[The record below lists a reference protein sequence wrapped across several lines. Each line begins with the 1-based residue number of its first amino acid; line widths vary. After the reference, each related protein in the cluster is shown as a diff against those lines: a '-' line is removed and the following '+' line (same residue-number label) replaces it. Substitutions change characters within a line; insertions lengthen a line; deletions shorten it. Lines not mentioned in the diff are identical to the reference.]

1 MNEST
6 SPLGNPSASLTASAI
21 SPAPIDIT
29 GAHATARV
37 FAAELESSAHGQI
50 RALCD
55 QPFTAGSRIRVMPD
69 CHAGKGCVVGLTMTV
84 EGRVCPNLVGVDIG
98 CGMEAVR
105 FTPKKGLD
113 FDKLDAFIRENIP
126 SGFSVRSEAHER
138 ASGLELDALVCARH
152 VDKHRAALSLGT
164 LGGGNHFIEV
174 AEGESSLWLI
184 IHSGSRRLG
193 LEVAGWYQ
201 KMAGEACK
209 AQGIPY
215 ELSYLEGQ
223 TCADYLADMAVA
235 QSYAAENRALMADLI
250 LRGLKWREEER
261 FTTIHNYIDMMRGV
275 LRKGAVSAREGERLL
290 IPLNMRDGSLLCCGL
305 GNPDWNQSAP
315 HGAGR
320 RLSRS
325 EAKGAITLPEF
336 RKAMRGIHSTCISR
350 ETIDESPMVYKDAEG
365 IVAALGPTAEI
376 VDRLRPLYNFKA
388 GGE

>member
-1 MNEST
+1 MNENT
-6 SPLGNPSASLTASAI
+6 FSPIEI
-21 SPAPIDIT
+21 S
-29 GAHATARV
+29 GAHVTARV
-37 FAAELESSAHGQI
+37 FAAELESSAQGQI

-55 QPFTAGSRIRVMPD
+55 QPFSAGSRIRVMPD

-105 FTPKKGLD
+105 FTPKKALD
-113 FDKLDAFIRENIP
+113 FDRLDAFIRENIP
-126 SGFSVRSEAHER
+126 SGFSVRSEAHDR
-138 ASGLELDALVCARH
+138 AGNLDLDSLICGRH
-152 VDKHRAALSLGT
+152 VDKRRAALSLGT

-174 AEGESSLWLI
+174 AEGESGLWLI

-209 AQGIPY
+209 EQNIPY
-215 ELSYLEGQ
+215 ELSFLEGQ
-223 TCADYLADMAVA
+223 SYADYLADMAVA
-235 QSYAAENRALMADLI
+235 QNYASENRTLMADLI

-261 FTTIHNYIDMMRGV
+261 FTTIHNYIDLEHSV
-275 LRKGAVSAREGERLL
+275 LRKGAVSARDGERLL
-290 IPLNMRDGSLLCCGL
+290 IPLNMRDGSLLCRGL
-305 GNPDWNQSAP
+305 GNDDWNQSAP

-350 ETIDESPMVYKDAEG
+350 ETIDESPMAYKNADS
-365 IVAALGPTAEI
+365 IVNTIGPTAEI
-376 VDRLRPLYNFKA
+376 VERLRPLYNVKA

>member
-6 SPLGNPSASLTASAI
+6 SPLKNPSASPSTF
-21 SPAPIDIT
+21 PAPIEIS
-29 GAHATARV
+29 GLHATARV
-37 FAAELESSAHGQI
+37 FAAELESSAQGQI

-55 QPFTAGSRIRVMPD
+55 QPFAAESRIRVMPD

-138 ASGLELDALVCARH
+138 AGGLDLDALVCSRH
-152 VDKHRAALSLGT
+152 VDKRRAALSLGT

-174 AEGESSLWLI
+174 AQGGSGLWLV

-215 ELSYLEGQ
+215 ELSYLERQ
-223 TCADYLADMAVA
+223 ACADYLADMAVA

-261 FTTIHNYIDMMRGV
+261 FTTIHNYIDIERGV

-290 IPLNMRDGSLLCCGL
+290 IPLNMRDGSLLCRGL
-305 GNPDWNQSAP
+305 GNDEWNESAP

-336 RKAMRGIHSTCISR
+336 RKAMRGIHSTCINR
-350 ETIDESPMVYKDAEG
+350 ETIDESPMAYKDAEG

>member
-6 SPLGNPSASLTASAI
+6 SPLGNPSATLTASTI
-21 SPAPIDIT
+21 FPAPIDIT

-55 QPFTAGSRIRVMPD
+55 QPFTAGSRIRIMPD

-84 EGRVCPNLVGVDIG
+84 QGRVCPNLVGVDIG

-126 SGFSVRSEAHER
+126 SGFSVRSAAHER
-138 ASGLELDALVCARH
+138 ASGLELDSLVCARH
-152 VDKHRAALSLGT
+152 VDKRRAALSLGT
-164 LGGGNHFIEV
+164 LGGGNHFIEI
-174 AEGESSLWLI
+174 AEGESGLWLV

-223 TCADYLADMAVA
+223 ACEDYLADMAVA

-261 FTTIHNYIDMMRGV
+261 FTTIHNYIDLMCGV

-290 IPLNMRDGSLLCCGL
+290 TPLNMRDGSLLCRGL
-305 GNPDWNQSAP
+305 GNPDWNESAP

-350 ETIDESPMVYKDAEG
+350 ETIDESPMAYKDAEA

>member
-1 MNEST
+1 MNET
-6 SPLGNPSASLTASAI
+6 PLNPIEI
-21 SPAPIDIT
+21 SGSYT
-29 GAHATARV
+29 TARV
-37 FAAELESSAHGQI
+37 FAAELESSAQGQI

-55 QPFTAGSRIRVMPD
+55 QPFAYGSRIRVMPD

-84 EGRVCPNLVGVDIG
+84 QDCVCPNLVGVDIG

-126 SGFSVRSEAHER
+126 SGFSVRSEAHDR
-138 ASGLELDALVCARH
+138 AGNLELDSLICGRH
-152 VDKHRAALSLGT
+152 VDKRRAALSLGT

-174 AEGESSLWLI
+174 AEGESGLWLI

-209 AQGIPY
+209 EQNIPY
-215 ELSYLEGQ
+215 ELSFLEGQ
-223 TCADYLADMAVA
+223 SCADYLADMAVA
-235 QSYAAENRALMADLI
+235 QNYASENRTLMADLI

-261 FTTIHNYIDMMRGV
+261 FTTIHNYIDLEHSV

-290 IPLNMRDGSLLCCGL
+290 IPLNMRDGSLLCRGL
-305 GNPDWNQSAP
+305 GNDDWNQSAP

-336 RKAMRGIHSTCISR
+336 RKAMLGIHSTCISR
-350 ETIDESPMVYKDAEG
+350 ETIDESPMAYKNADS
-365 IVAALGPTAEI
+365 IVNAIGPTAEI
-376 VDRLRPLYNFKA
+376 VERLRPLYNFKA

>member
-1 MNEST
+1 MNENS
-6 SPLGNPSASLTASAI
+6 I
-21 SPAPIDIT
+21 SPIEIT
-29 GAHATARV
+29 GVHATARV
-37 FAAELESSAHGQI
+37 FAAELESSAQGQI

-55 QPFTAGSRIRVMPD
+55 QPFAAGSRIRVMPD

-98 CGMEAVR
+98 CGMEVVR
-105 FTPKKGLD
+105 FSTKKGLD
-113 FDKLDAFIRENIP
+113 FDRLDAFIREKIP
-126 SGFSVRSEAHER
+126 SGFSIRNEPHDR
-138 ASGLELDALVCARH
+138 ASDLDLDSLICGRH
-152 VDKHRAALSLGT
+152 VDKRRAALSLGT

-174 AEGESSLWLI
+174 AEASSGLWLV

-201 KMAGEACK
+201 KMAGETCK
-209 AQGIPY
+209 ERGIPY

-223 TCADYLADMAVA
+223 ACEDYLADMAIA
-235 QSYAAENRALMADLI
+235 QNYAAENRALMADLI

-261 FTTIHNYIDMMRGV
+261 FTTIHNYIDIEHGV
-275 LRKGAVSAREGERLL
+275 LRKGAVSARDGERLL
-290 IPLNMRDGSLLCCGL
+290 IPLNMRDGSLLCRGL
-305 GNPDWNQSAP
+305 GNADWNESAP

-350 ETIDESPMVYKDAEG
+350 ETIDESPMAYKESEG
-365 IVAALGPTAEI
+365 IIAAIGPTAEI
-376 VDRLRPLYNFKA
+376 VERLYPLYNFKA

>member
-6 SPLGNPSASLTASAI
+6 SPLGNLSASLTASTI
-21 SPAPIDIT
+21 SPAPIEIT
-29 GAHATARV
+29 GVHATARV
-37 FAAELESSAHGQI
+37 FAVELESSALGQI
-50 RALCD
+50 RTLCD
-55 QPFTAGSRIRVMPD
+55 QPFTDGSRIRVMPD

-84 EGRVCPNLVGVDIG
+84 QGRLCPNLVGVDIG

-105 FTPKKGLD
+105 FSPKKGLD

-138 ASGLELDALVCARH
+138 ASGLELDSLVCARH
-152 VDKHRAALSLGT
+152 VDKRRAALSLGT

-174 AEGESSLWLI
+174 AEGESGLWLV

-223 TCADYLADMAVA
+223 ACEDYLADMAVA

-290 IPLNMRDGSLLCCGL
+290 IPLNMRDGSLLCRGL
-305 GNPDWNQSAP
+305 GNDDWNQSAP

-336 RKAMRGIHSTCISR
+336 RKAMRGIHNTCISR
-350 ETIDESPMVYKDAEG
+350 ETIDESPMAYKDAEG

>member
-1 MNEST
+1 MNENP
-6 SPLGNPSASLTASAI
+6 SPLGNPSASLAV
-21 SPAPIDIT
+21 SPAPIEIT

-37 FAAELESSAHGQI
+37 FAAELESSALGQI
-50 RALCD
+50 RTLCD

-84 EGRVCPNLVGVDIG
+84 QGRVCPNLVGVDIG

-126 SGFSVRSEAHER
+126 SGFSVRSAAHER
-138 ASGLELDALVCARH
+138 ASGLELDSLVCARH
-152 VDKHRAALSLGT
+152 VDKRRAALSLGT
-164 LGGGNHFIEV
+164 LGGGNHFIEI
-174 AEGESSLWLI
+174 AEGESGLWLV

-215 ELSYLEGQ
+215 ELSFLEGQ
-223 TCADYLADMAVA
+223 ACADYLADMAVA

-261 FTTIHNYIDMMRGV
+261 FTTIHNYIDLMCGV

-290 IPLNMRDGSLLCCGL
+290 TPLNMRDGSLLCRGL
-305 GNPDWNQSAP
+305 GNPDWNESAP

-350 ETIDESPMVYKDAEG
+350 ETIDESPMAYKDAEV

>member
-6 SPLGNPSASLTASAI
+6 SPLGASSASLTASTI
-21 SPAPIDIT
+21 SPTPIDIT
-29 GAHATARV
+29 GVHATARV
-37 FAAELESSAHGQI
+37 FAAELESSAQGQI

-84 EGRVCPNLVGVDIG
+84 QGRVCPNLVGVDIG

-126 SGFSVRSEAHER
+126 SGFSVRSDAHER
-138 ASGLELDALVCARH
+138 ASGLELDSLVCARH
-152 VDKHRAALSLGT
+152 VDKRRAALSLGT

-174 AEGESSLWLI
+174 AEGESGLWLV

-209 AQGIPY
+209 EQNIPY
-215 ELSYLEGQ
+215 ELSFLEGQ
-223 TCADYLADMAVA
+223 SCADYLADMAVA
-235 QSYAAENRALMADLI
+235 QNYASENRTLMADLI

-261 FTTIHNYIDMMRGV
+261 FTTIHNYIDLEHSV
-275 LRKGAVSAREGERLL
+275 LRKGAVSAREGDRLL
-290 IPLNMRDGSLLCCGL
+290 IPLNMRDGSLLCRGL
-305 GNPDWNQSAP
+305 GNDDWNQSAP

-336 RKAMRGIHSTCISR
+336 RKAMLGIHSTCISR
-350 ETIDESPMVYKDAEG
+350 ETIDESPMAYKNADS
-365 IVAALGPTAEI
+365 IVNAIGPTAEI
-376 VDRLRPLYNFKA
+376 VERLRPLYNFKA

>member
-6 SPLGNPSASLTASAI
+6 SPLGNPSASLTASTV
-21 SPAPIDIT
+21 SPTPIEIT
-29 GAHATARV
+29 GLHATARV
-37 FAAELESSAHGQI
+37 FAAELESSAQGQI
-50 RALCD
+50 RTLCD
-55 QPFTAGSRIRVMPD
+55 QTFTAGSRIRVMPD

-84 EGRVCPNLVGVDIG
+84 EGLVCPNLVGVDIG

-105 FTPKKGLD
+105 FIPKKGLD

-126 SGFSVRSEAHER
+126 SGFSVRSDAHER

-152 VDKHRAALSLGT
+152 VDKRRAALSLGT

-174 AEGESSLWLI
+174 AEGESGLWMV

-201 KMAGEACK
+201 KMAGEAFK
-209 AQGIPY
+209 GQGIPY
-215 ELSYLEGQ
+215 ELSFLEGQ
-223 TCADYLADMAVA
+223 DCADYLADMAVV

-261 FTTIHNYIDMMRGV
+261 FATIHNYIDIKRGV

-290 IPLNMRDGSLLCCGL
+290 IPLNMRDGSLLCRGL
-305 GNPDWNQSAP
+305 GNPDWNESAP

-350 ETIDESPMVYKDAEG
+350 ETIDESPMAYKDTEG